1 MLDPQ
6 FVATAQ
12 KVVVTV
18 MMGGQAIMVPLC
30 LLAGKG
36 WPSLYWLAGFTIT
49 LAAGKMSGSL

>member
-1 MLDPQ
+1 MMDASTL
-6 FVATAQ
+6 ATAQ

-36 WPSLYWLAGFTIT
+36 WAGLYWLAGFTIT
-49 LAAGKMSGSL
+49 LAAGHLAGSL